1 MEIYTKEVQTKNGKV
16 EGCQVKWP
24 GFNIL
29 LFAGTKGFLG
39 CGVFDLD
46 ALDKFGVACAIVES
60 TPQNPIGT
68 LERFTTRKIAKA
80 NAKARA
86 LGINI
91 GMDSTEALNIL
102 A

>member
-1 MEIYTKEVQTKNGKV
+1 MEFNTKELQTRNGKV
-16 EGCQVKWP
+16 EGAQVKWP

-46 ALDKFGVACAIVES
+46 ALDNFGVACAIVES

-68 LERFTTRKIAKA
+68 LERFTARKIARV
-80 NAKARA
+80 NAKAKA

-91 GMDSTEALNIL
+91 GMDVLEALNIL